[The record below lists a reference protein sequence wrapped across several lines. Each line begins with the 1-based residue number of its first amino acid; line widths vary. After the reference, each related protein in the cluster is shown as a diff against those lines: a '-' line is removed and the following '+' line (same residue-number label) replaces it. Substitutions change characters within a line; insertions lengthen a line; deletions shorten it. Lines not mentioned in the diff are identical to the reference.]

1 MDLMYKYRRLSP
13 AGKLAVLALVGASTS
28 PLWLGHAN
36 SAILSIRGMLPKA
49 LQFGGHGSNMGVIQ
63 LNPRHMG
70 AIHTGAIQM
79 NPRHMGAIAYRQYPG
94 VVNV

>member
-1 MDLMYKYRRLSP
+1 MDLMYKYRQLSP
-13 AGKLAVLALVGASTS
+13 AGKIITLAVVGASTS

-36 SAILSIRGMLPKA
+36 SAILSIRGMLPRA
-49 LQFGGHGSNMGVIQ
+49 LQLGGNGSNMGAIQ
-63 LNPRHMG
+63 MNPRHMG
-70 AIHTGAIQM
+70 AIHKGAIHT